1 MTNNLTEALQIIIH
15 YHQPAQKYMHF
26 PRQLNLD
33 KLHRD
38 SLTKHGLTAAASDLV
53 MFLQSGFDVYRYY
66 SKCQA
71 VHNKMHAYFYGKK
84 HAPIEPNI
92 WAAFICVC
100 LYCFIAI
107 AQVHHIY
114 ILRDIFW
121 IIFCPQSD
129 HVLTRVQYVGLT
141 NLFHCVFK

>member
-84 HAPIEPNI
+84 HATSYQLYGQHLFVFVCITSYQSHRYTTFIYSVVSFELFFVHNPIMFEH
-92 WAAFICVC
+92 V
-100 LYCFIAI
+100 
-107 AQVHHIY
+107 
-114 ILRDIFW
+114 
-121 IIFCPQSD
+121 FCM
-129 HVLTRVQYVGLT
+129 
-141 NLFHCVFK
+141 